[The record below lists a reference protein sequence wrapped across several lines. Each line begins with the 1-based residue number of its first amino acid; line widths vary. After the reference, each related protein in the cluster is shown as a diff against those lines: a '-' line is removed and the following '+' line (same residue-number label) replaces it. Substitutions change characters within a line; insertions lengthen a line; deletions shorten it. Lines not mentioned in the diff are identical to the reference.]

1 MRCLGFAVILRHK
14 KLRYADSALRFACH
28 VVTGWTKLQKCLM
41 LPMCIL
47 LCMPNWNFQDDTAVH
62 VDGNMCI
69 KQKLAATAACWHAS
83 PYYMRTAT
91 HMLSKVTLLLTEQRA
106 GLAAYTHEQN
116 LHIVHSLQGKILQHL
131 KVCIGN
137 SLPVYMMRAKVQ
149 GTIKKATRAFPSAL
163 AFAASTVA
171 SPDRAAVPCKPFH
184 YLSYIKD

>member
-1 MRCLGFAVILRHK
+1 
-14 KLRYADSALRFACH
+14 
-28 VVTGWTKLQKCLM
+28 
-41 LPMCIL
+41 
-47 LCMPNWNFQDDTAVH
+47 
-62 VDGNMCI
+62 
-69 KQKLAATAACWHAS
+69 
-83 PYYMRTAT
+83 
-91 HMLSKVTLLLTEQRA
+91 MLSKVTLLLTEQRA
-106 GLAAYTHEQN
+106 GLAAYAHEQN

-184 YLSYIKD
+184 YLPYIKD